1 MEGWEI
7 EMKDLLL
14 QPALFAIDEQIKK
27 FENSD
32 NEDEKIIYQG
42 LIRSKTVLE
51 KLNIYGTNL
60 IGKSYRE
67 FRNDLTKKTNVVFM
81 TDKELRE
88 AKKAIEIY
96 RTLRERM
103 YP

>member
-1 MEGWEI
+1 
-7 EMKDLLL
+7 MKDLLL

-32 NEDEKIIYQG
+32 DEDEKIIYQG

-51 KLNIYGTNL
+51 KLNIHGANL

-67 FRNDLTKKTNVVFM
+67 FKNDLVKKTNIVFM

-88 AKKAIEIY
+88 AKKAIELY
-96 RTLRERM
+96 RTLRDRM